1 MAKLEDIITGVAPQP
16 ITLQDILTAY
26 TVECFSYRLDESS
39 PWGFWLK
46 KKDYWYEIHEKYG
59 DTEFASWITNEEVNS
74 FLESPEFLELVRN
87 TFTNLPSE

>member
-26 TVECFSYRLDESS
+26 TVECYSYRPDENS
-39 PWGFWLK
+39 PWGFWLR

-59 DTEFASWITNEEVNS
+59 DIDFADWITDEEVKNFIDS
-74 FLESPEFLELVRN
+74 SGFLELVRN
-87 TFTNLPSE
+87 AFVNPPAE